1 MKNMLASLVLPF
13 LALVSLA
20 DRATAGII
28 VVAPTNST
36 SGSLQITAD
45 ITFNITTAGS
55 GQLIIFDE
63 WVTSD
68 GSQAFANLSPHL
80 SISINGALPIS
91 RFGTFVDN
99 LVFNQGQITSND
111 GYIFLN
117 SSFSVSAGDTVT
129 LKAATYNIAAISGF
143 NQQASQ
149 TFIGNMFITD
159 GNGTRLSNPV
169 AVPEPSGLALVLT
182 AGVVGLFLRRRSC

>member
-1 MKNMLASLVLPF
+1 MKNILASLVLPL

-20 DRATAGII
+20 NQATAGII

-68 GSQAFANLSPHL
+68 GSQAFANLAPHL
-80 SISINGALPIS
+80 SISINGASPIS
-91 RFGTFVDN
+91 RFGVIVDN
-99 LVFNQGQITSND
+99 LGFTQGQVTAND

-117 SSFSVSAGDTVT
+117 SSFSVSTGNTVT

-149 TFIGNMFITD
+149 TFIGNMFVAD
-159 GNGTRLSNPV
+159 GNGNRLSNPV

-182 AGVVGLFLRRRSC
+182 VGVAGLFLRRRSC